1 MIERIRQMLIKEF
14 LQMFR
19 DPRMRMVVFAMP
31 VVQMLIFAFAL
42 TTDVTHISLAVLDD
56 DNTPASRELVNE
68 FTSSDHFQICRY
80 LKTPAEVRRTLD
92 RGLAR
97 SVLHIQAGF
106 ENDLQGDRTA
116 HAQFLSDGAEST
128 DGAIVVGYANFI
140 MEQYVARKQREKLDA
155 HPIPGLA
162 ASPVSV
168 ETRAWYNP
176 NLESKHYFVPGL
188 IAVMLMV
195 VSLLLTSL
203 AIVAEKEIGTIEQI
217 MVTPI
222 HRLEFILGKT
232 IPYLITGYITLTIML
247 GLALVI
253 FDVRVTGSW
262 FLLYVMAGVYIVGN
276 LGLAL
281 TISVSASTRP
291 QALLTAFFLLMPGV
305 LLSGFM
311 FPLDN
316 MPTIVRYATVLNP
329 MRWFL
334 EILRDVTLKGSGV
347 ETLWP
352 AMLAQTVLAILFLT
366 LAASRF
372 HKTLA

>member
-1 MIERIRQMLIKEF
+1 MIERVRQMLIKEF

-31 VVQMLIFAFAL
+31 VIQMLIFAFAL
-42 TTDVTHISLAVLDD
+42 TTDVSRIALAVLDD
-56 DNTPASRELVNE
+56 DNTPASRELLNE
-68 FTSSDHFQICRY
+68 FTSSDHFQIVLNLHKPADARY
-80 LKTPAEVRRTLD
+80 TLD

-97 SVLHIQAGF
+97 AVLHIPAGF
-106 ENDLQGDRTA
+106 ENDLRGGRTA
-116 HAQFLSDGAEST
+116 RAQFLSDGAEST
-128 DGAIVVGYANFI
+128 DGAIIVGYANFI
-140 MEQYVARKQREKLDA
+140 MEQYVSRKQREQFDD
-155 HPIPGLA
+155 HPLPGLA
-162 ASPVSV
+162 ASPVGV

-195 VSLLLTSL
+195 VSMLLTSL

-222 HRLEFILGKT
+222 HRMEFILGKT
-232 IPYLITGYITLTIML
+232 IPYLITGYITLTMML
-247 GLALVI
+247 LLSLVI
-253 FDVRVTGSW
+253 FDIRVTGSW
-262 FLLYVMAGVYIVGN
+262 FLLYAMAGVYIVGN

-316 MPTIVRYATVLNP
+316 MPTVVRYATVLNP

-334 EILRDVTLKGSGV
+334 EILRGVTLKGSGV

-352 AMLAQTVLAILFLT
+352 AMLAQTVLAVLFLT

>member
-56 DNTPASRELVNE
+56 DNTPASRELIRE
-68 FTSSDHFQICRY
+68 FTSSDHFQVCRY
-80 LKTPAEVRRTLD
+80 LKTPAEVRQVLD

-97 SVLHIQAGF
+97 SVLHIPAGF

-116 HAQFLSDGAEST
+116 RAQFLSDGAEST
-128 DGAIVVGYANFI
+128 DGAVIVGYANFV
-140 MEQYVARKQREKLDA
+140 MEQYVGRKQREKLDA

-162 ASPVSV
+162 ASSVNV

-247 GLALVI
+247 FLAMVF

-262 FLLYVMAGVYIVGN
+262 WLLYSMAGVYIVGN

-352 AMLAQTVLAILFLT
+352 AMLAQTILAVLFLS